1 MSISSGMARRTF
13 LAAKALL
20 ILSSATA
27 FAQTAY
33 DPGASDTEI
42 KLGQTMPYS
51 GPVSSLSTI
60 GKVQAA
66 YFRMVNERGG
76 INGRKINLISYD
88 DAYNPA
94 KTIEQVRKLVE
105 SDEVLL
111 IFQML
116 GTVPNAAAQKYL
128 NSRKVPQ
135 LLASSGADRF
145 SNPREYPWT
154 MGLNASYQSEGHIF
168 ARYILENHPDAKIA
182 VIYQNGDYG
191 KDYLK
196 GLKDGL
202 GKKASM
208 VVAEA
213 GYEVI
218 DPTIDSQMVTLKSSG
233 ANVLLN
239 ASTPKFASQAI
250 KKAAELGWKPV
261 HILSGGSVSVSEVLQ
276 PAGVENSKGVIS
288 VSALNFSKNPTDPQW
303 SDDPGMKRYF
313 AFMEKYYPAG
323 EKLSLF
329 NSYGYAAAQI
339 MEQIL
344 ARCGDDLTRAN
355 VMKVATNLSNVVTD
369 VTDPESSGASTSP
382 TDYRISKEF
391 RMMRF
396 DGERWRRFGPTM
408 VDNMATD

>member
-1 MSISSGMARRTF
+1 
-13 LAAKALL
+13 
-20 ILSSATA
+20 
-27 FAQTAY
+27 
-33 DPGASDTEI
+33 
-42 KLGQTMPYS
+42 MPYS

-76 INGRKINLISYD
+76 VNGRKINLISYD
-88 DAYNPA
+88 DAYNPV
-94 KTIEQVRKLVE
+94 KTIEQVRKLIE

-128 NSRKVPQ
+128 NQKKVPQ

-145 SNPREYPWT
+145 SNYKEYPWT
-154 MGLNASYQSEGHIF
+154 MGFNASYQSEGHIF
-168 ARYILENHPDAKIA
+168 ARYILDNHPNAKIA

-218 DPTIDSQMVTLKSSG
+218 DPTIDSQMVMLKSSG
-233 ANVLLN
+233 ADVLLN

-261 HILSGGSVSVSEVLQ
+261 HILSGGSVSVSEVL
-276 PAGVENSKGVIS
+276 PAGRHREFQGHHQRLRPQFFEEPDR
-288 VSALNFSKNPTDPQW
+288 SAMAGRSRHEAIFQLHGKILSGGRKALALQLLWLCSRP
-303 SDDPGMKRYF
+303 DDG
-313 AFMEKYYPAG
+313 AYPC
-323 EKLSLF
+323 
-329 NSYGYAAAQI
+329 QVWR
-339 MEQIL
+339 QPH
-344 ARCGDDLTRAN
+344 ARQCDEGGD
-355 VMKVATNLSNVVTD
+355 KSQ
-369 VTDPESSGASTSP
+369 
-382 TDYRISKEF
+382 
-391 RMMRF
+391 
-396 DGERWRRFGPTM
+396 
-408 VDNMATD
+408 

>member
-1 MSISSGMARRTF
+1 MSVLSRMTRCGF
-13 LAAKALL
+13 LATTALL
-20 ILSSATA
+20 MLSSAPA
-27 FAQTAY
+27 FAQKAY

-88 DAYNPA
+88 DAYNPV
-94 KTIEQVRKLVE
+94 KTIEQVRKLIE

-128 NSRKVPQ
+128 NQKKVPQ

-145 SNPREYPWT
+145 SNHKEYPWT
-154 MGLNASYQSEGHIF
+154 MGFNASYQSEGHIF
-168 ARYILENHPDAKIA
+168 ARYILDNHPNAKIA

-218 DPTIDSQMVTLKSSG
+218 DPTIDSQMVMLKSSG
-233 ANVLLN
+233 ADVLLN

-250 KKAAELGWKPV
+250 KKTAELGWKPV
-261 HILSGGSVSVSEVLQ
+261 HILSGGSVSVSEVLA
-276 PAGVENSKGVIS
+276 PAGIENSKGIIS
-288 VSALNFSKNPTDPQW
+288 VSAL
-303 SDDPGMKRYF
+303 
-313 AFMEKYYPAG
+313 
-323 EKLSLF
+323 
-329 NSYGYAAAQI
+329 
-339 MEQIL
+339 
-344 ARCGDDLTRAN
+344 
-355 VMKVATNLSNVVTD
+355 
-369 VTDPESSGASTSP
+369 
-382 TDYRISKEF
+382 
-391 RMMRF
+391 
-396 DGERWRRFGPTM
+396 
-408 VDNMATD
+408 